1 MKKIKPDIYK
11 DNVFNINYKYLKKIG
26 IKLIVFDLDNTL
38 AYIKENDA
46 SNRVKELFN
55 NLLKDFKV
63 IVASNNCRKRVY
75 RYVKWLN
82 CEGYYHVFKPF
93 LFFTKTIDKYQFK
106 KNEVLII
113 GDQFFTDILF
123 GVRAGYKTLLVDPLG
138 EKDLRVTWFNRRIER
153 IMKKR
158 INFKDGEYYEE
169 SQTL

>member
-1 MKKIKPDIYK
+1 MIIYSMPSNK
-11 DNVFNINYKYLKKIG
+11 NKSVVLQHFLQNGGYELKAFFQLRLG
-26 IKLIVFDLDNTL
+26 N
-38 AYIKENDA
+38 
-46 SNRVKELFN
+46 NR
-55 NLLKDFKV
+55 
-63 IVASNNCRKRVY
+63 
-75 RYVKWLN
+75 
-82 CEGYYHVFKPF
+82 
-93 LFFTKTIDKYQFK
+93 
-106 KNEVLII
+106 II